1 MRYYAK
7 PESHIWDKIKVV
19 LDFSNYGI
27 KKKLNNAAGVDT
39 SNLAAKSDFIGLK
52 VLKNCWCSNWFE

>member
-7 PESHIWDKIKVV
+7 PDSHIWDKVKVV
-19 LDFSNYGI
+19 LDLSNCGI
-27 KKKLNNAAGVDT
+27 KRKLNNAAGVDT

-52 VLKNCWCSNWFE
+52 ALKNCWCSNWFE